1 MASMRKADRNI
12 KPDLHLLSPIAKPAI
27 IALFITTMVF
37 AATAQSG
44 EKIPP
49 GASSQIPGAPRRHFR
64 LHNPADLSP
73 EEAEA
78 RYKKLRKLM
87 ARDYA
92 TSGIAAAKVYQKW
105 QRYNTAPYRSAAHGR
120 RYVNHYANAK
130 ARAYGNYEKAGKL
143 PVGSVIAK
151 DNLTVMSDGKTY
163 PGALLLMEKMPADFN
178 YVSGDWKYTMIL
190 PDGSLFGT
198 TNGVGSNKVRFC
210 IGCHLAVEK
219 QDHLYFPPKRYRK

>member
-1 MASMRKADRNI
+1 MASMREADRNS
-12 KPDLHLLSPIAKPAI
+12 KSDLHPLSRVARPAI
-27 IALFITTMVF
+27 IALFTATLAF
-37 AATAQSG
+37 ATAAQSDQQT
-44 EKIPP
+44 PVND
-49 GASSQIPGAPRRHFR
+49 SSKIPGAPRRHFR

-73 EEAEA
+73 KEAENKYDEF
-78 RYKKLRKLM
+78 RNIM
-87 ARDYA
+87 AKNYA

-105 QRYNTAPYRSAAHGR
+105 RRYNSAPYRSAAHGR
-120 RYVNHYANAK
+120 RFVNNYANAK

-143 PVGSVIAK
+143 PVGSIIAK

-198 TNGVGSNKVRFC
+198 TKGVGSNKVRFC
-210 IGCHLAVEK
+210 IGCHLAVER